1 MQYFTVLKFGLEK
14 ELDALN
20 HQSSKSLF
28 TRNFVS
34 CLKFVNFDLFDTF
47 RHGITAYSSH
57 SGPDAGLFSGQISYS
72 NPYESYPSY
81 HSDINS
87 HHYGSDIVSSD
98 PYPTDAAAI
107 AGSDI
112 PPSGSGS
119 IYRRNGGRQ
128 KRQINQDEPVTA
140 QDEFIGTINPTGYD
154 FTELIFTVLG
164 VNTPQCRKRFT
175 CEVDFMARRD
185 PLIQIGFR
193 FLG

>member
-1 MQYFTVLKFGLEK
+1 MY
-14 ELDALN
+14 
-20 HQSSKSLF
+20 
-28 TRNFVS
+28 
-34 CLKFVNFDLFDTF
+34 F

-57 SGPDAGLFSGQISYS
+57 SGPDSSLSGVYGGQISYS

-81 HSDINS
+81 HGDIS
-87 HHYGSDIVSSD
+87 SYHGDLSSYHHGSDIVGSD

-112 PPSGSGS
+112 PPSAGGAP
-119 IYRRNGGRQ
+119 YRRTGRQ
-128 KRQINQDEPVTA
+128 KREASEEVPVTA
-140 QDEFIGTINPTGYD
+140 QDQQVMGIMNPTGYD
-154 FTELIFTVLG
+154 FSELIFTVLG
-164 VNTPQCRKRFT
+164 VNTNQCRQRFT